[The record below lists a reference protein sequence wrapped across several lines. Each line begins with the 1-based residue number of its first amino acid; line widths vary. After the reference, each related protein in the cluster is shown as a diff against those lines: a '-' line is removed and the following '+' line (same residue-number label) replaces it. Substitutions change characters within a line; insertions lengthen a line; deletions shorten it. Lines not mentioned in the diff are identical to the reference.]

1 MGIKWTKSPKT
12 FIHYSQT
19 TDNVYEKL
27 EDYNSTKKTK
37 VSIMFNDMI
46 ADIEV
51 NKKLKPIVAEWL
63 MREKGKRNV
72 SVIFRSQYYSAV
84 PKTIRLNATH
94 YFII

>member
-1 MGIKWTKSPKT
+1 MGIKWTKNPKA

-37 VSIMFNDMI
+37 VSIVFNDMI

-51 NKKLKPIVAEWL
+51 NKKLKPIVAEWF

-72 SVIFRSQYYSAV
+72 SVIFISQHYSAV

-94 YFII
+94 

>member
-37 VSIMFNDMI
+37 VSIVFNDMI

-51 NKKLKPIVAEWL
+51 NKKLKPIVAEWF

-72 SVIFRSQYYSAV
+72 SVIFISQYYSAV

-94 YFII
+94 